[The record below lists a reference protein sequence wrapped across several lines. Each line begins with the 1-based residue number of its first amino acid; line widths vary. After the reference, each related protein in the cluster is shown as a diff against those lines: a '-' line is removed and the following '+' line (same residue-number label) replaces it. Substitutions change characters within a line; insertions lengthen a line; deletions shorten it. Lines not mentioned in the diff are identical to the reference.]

1 MSDVS
6 HSILHYG
13 LYHYRTAS
21 NQWNFREYFLSKKKK
36 KKEQKLGII
45 ETWIWVIFT
54 LLYWKISPD
63 DYMQPILLSA
73 ISIQSLLFNM

>member
-1 MSDVS
+1 MDYTITGQPLISG
-6 HSILHYG
+6 ILGNTFY
-13 LYHYRTAS
+13 
-21 NQWNFREYFLSKKKK
+21 QKKKK